1 MDKRELATRFSKR
14 LRQILETGEGGTA
27 AFVRD
32 TGIDRSALSQFL
44 DPRTVRLP
52 RAEALRNIAIARGIS
67 VDWLL
72 DLETAQEGRQEVSSS
87 IEIEGEK
94 EEDVSPLERWREE
107 ADGHKMRYVPSTLPD
122 MLSLAGLQPDDSRDA
137 IDARGSGVENVL
149 EGMDIHDMDLEIA
162 MPIQTLED
170 VTYQSGLWRHFDPK
184 LCKRQLTHMAA
195 ICNETYPTLRLHLY
209 DGTKTFSAPFT
220 VFGKMRVAIY
230 IGEAYLVVTS
240 KEQIK
245 TFVQRFDGLVR
256 QSIIRPNKVDEHLAS
271 LAAKIKP

>member
-14 LRQILETGEGGTA
+14 LRQILESGEGGTA

-170 VTYQSGLWRHFDPK
+170 VTYQSGLWRHFDPE
-184 LCKRQLTHMAA
+184 LCKRQLTHIAA

-209 DGTKTFSAPFT
+209 DGTKTFSAAFT

-271 LAAKIKP
+271 LASKIKP

>member
-14 LRQILETGEGGTA
+14 LRQILESGEGGTA

-170 VTYQSGLWRHFDPK
+170 VTYQSGLWRHFDPE

-209 DGTKTFSAPFT
+209 DGTKTFSAAFT

-271 LAAKIKP
+271 LASKIKP

>member
-14 LRQILETGEGGTA
+14 LRQILESGEGGTA
-27 AFVRD
+27 AFVHD

-170 VTYQSGLWRHFDPK
+170 VTYQSGLWRHFDPE

-271 LAAKIKP
+271 LASKIKP

>member
-14 LRQILETGEGGTA
+14 LRQILESGEGGTA

-170 VTYQSGLWRHFDPK
+170 VTYQSGLWRHFDPE

-271 LAAKIKP
+271 LASKIKP

>member
-14 LRQILETGEGGTA
+14 LRQILESGEGGTA

-170 VTYQSGLWRHFDPK
+170 VTYQSGLWRHFDPE

-209 DGTKTFSAPFT
+209 DGTKTLSAPFT

-271 LAAKIKP
+271 LASKIKP